1 MEACSYYKKS
11 ETLHTAIYM
20 YRKLNFWVINGKN
33 TAYTK
38 TQGSTHCHKY
48 TVND

>member
-20 YRKLNFWVINGKN
+20 YRKLNF
-33 TAYTK
+33 
-38 TQGSTHCHKY
+38 
-48 TVND
+48 